1 MAKQPP
7 LLFVL
12 DRTNRASLQ
21 TQLALNLKRLVHA
34 GMLRPGK
41 AVPSTRELAHELQIS
56 RNTVIQVYDRLIGE
70 GYLEASARRGLY
82 VSELLAGK
90 SLGNPHRQICRAW

>member
-41 AVPSTRELAHELQIS
+41 QSPL
-56 RNTVIQVYDRLIGE
+56 
-70 GYLEASARRGLY
+70 LEN
-82 VSELLAGK
+82 
-90 SLGNPHRQICRAW
+90 SLMNYRFPGTL